1 MADCLC
7 DRDLHRS
14 VGMSDLSSLLAV
26 GFRFPGDDSLP
37 SGLADGSFLKD
48 WCASWE
54 DACIGESFDEK
65 IVSECAEVFARADH
79 AAMRR
84 EYSRLFLAP
93 GADVPIW
100 PYESAFRHDA
110 AGKDDVP
117 NLFRTRATVDVE
129 QQMADAGVRPKHVR
143 TEPCDLCA
151 TEFEFLSYLYAR
163 WGEAVRVACSDSDAG
178 CEGGGPSEWG
188 RRIAAFSDEHVLKW
202 IPQFFSQVRKQSRI
216 PEYRILAKLGE
227 CYVSELSSDARRF
240 SS

>member
-1 MADCLC
+1 
-7 DRDLHRS
+7 
-14 VGMSDLSSLLAV
+14 MSDLSSLLAV
-26 GFRFPGDDSLP
+26 GFRFPEDESLA
-37 SGLADGSFLKD
+37 SGLVDGSFLKD

-54 DACIGESFDEK
+54 DACAGESFDEE
-65 IVSECAEVFARADH
+65 IVSECAEVLARADH

-110 AGKDDVP
+110 AGKEDVP
-117 NLFRTRATVDVE
+117 NLFRTQATVDVE
-129 QQMADAGVRPKHVR
+129 RQMADAGVRPKHLR

-163 WGEAVRVACSDSDAG
+163 WGEAIRVGDAGDGNDAG
-178 CEGGGPSEWG
+178 CGTGCEEGGPSEWE

-202 IPQFFSQVRKQSRI
+202 IPQFFSQVQEQSRI
-216 PEYRILAKLGE
+216 PEYRLLAKLGE
-227 CYVSELSSDARRF
+227 RYVSELSSDARRF
-240 SS
+240 NS

>member
-1 MADCLC
+1 
-7 DRDLHRS
+7 
-14 VGMSDLSSLLAV
+14 MSDLSSLLAV
-26 GFRFPGDDSLP
+26 GFRFPEDESLA

-54 DACIGESFDEK
+54 DACAGESFDEE
-65 IVSECAEVFARADH
+65 IVSECAEVLARADH

-110 AGKDDVP
+110 AGKEDVP
-117 NLFRTRATVDVE
+117 NLFRTQATVDVE
-129 QQMADAGVRPKHVR
+129 RQMADAGVRPKHLR

-163 WGEAVRVACSDSDAG
+163 WGEAIRVGDAGDGNDAG
-178 CEGGGPSEWG
+178 CEEGGPSEWE

-202 IPQFFSQVRKQSRI
+202 IPQFFSQVQEQSRI
-216 PEYRILAKLGE
+216 PEYRLLAKLGE
-227 CYVSELSSDARRF
+227 RYVSELSSDARRF
-240 SS
+240 NS

>member
-1 MADCLC
+1 
-7 DRDLHRS
+7 
-14 VGMSDLSSLLAV
+14 MSDLSSLLAA

-54 DACIGESFDEK
+54 DACAGEPFDQK
-65 IVSECAEVFARADH
+65 IVSECAEVFAHADH

-129 QQMADAGVRPKHVR
+129 RQMADAGVRPKHLR

-151 TEFEFLSYLYAR
+151 TEFEFLSYLYAQR
-163 WGEAVRVACSDSDAG
+163 GEAIRVAGSE
-178 CEGGGPSEWG
+178 EGGSSEWE
-188 RRIAAFSDEHVLKW
+188 RRIAAFSDDHVLKW
-202 IPQFFSQVRKQSRI
+202 IPQFFSQVQCQSRI
-216 PEYRILAKLGE
+216 PEYRLLAKLGE
-227 CYVSELSSDARRF
+227 CYISELSTDARRF
-240 SS
+240 NG